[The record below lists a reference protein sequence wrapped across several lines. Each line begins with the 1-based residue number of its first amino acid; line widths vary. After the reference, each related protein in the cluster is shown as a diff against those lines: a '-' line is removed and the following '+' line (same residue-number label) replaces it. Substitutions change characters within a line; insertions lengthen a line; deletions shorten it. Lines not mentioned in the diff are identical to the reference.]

1 VTSMEARIWLRDA
14 SYRLLGRDAKFRRMV
29 QLGLLVGG
37 PAAAGLGELASN
49 IYTGPAPRALAIAGW
64 CIGLLMV
71 ALGAALFIWIDDNF
85 PEVLLGARRA
95 VDAAEAERD
104 AAHQRVRDLEQQ
116 LLDASDEGN
125 VVAEAF
131 ENLATLYVLGAT
143 LREIAEP
150 VLVKGP
156 GDEEAQRN
164 RIGAMLDLP
173 MQKQQGNCSTWPNRT
188 SILNLW
194 QRFTQGPRQK
204 KSVVRYQ

>member
-1 VTSMEARIWLRDA
+1 
-14 SYRLLGRDAKFRRMV
+14 
-29 QLGLLVGG
+29 
-37 PAAAGLGELASN
+37 
-49 IYTGPAPRALAIAGW
+49 
-64 CIGLLMV
+64 MV